1 MFSKLVKHY
10 KKRLSAVI
18 LSRGDLTN
26 ILIVVP
32 IILQCF
38 AERKRKK
45 DQFGVLFL
53 QFISSTICR
62 FLLPTTSELPL
73 DDSVEMAEVDEHHPD
88 TISASLAAT
97 TSRLEGAK
105 ICTK

>member
-1 MFSKLVKHY
+1 MCCLELKRTVHMCNHNMVLYGGVTKMFSKLVKHY

-62 FLLPTTSELPL
+62 FLPT
-73 DDSVEMAEVDEHHPD
+73 AYY
-88 TISASLAAT
+88 
-97 TSRLEGAK
+97 
-105 ICTK
+105 

>member
-62 FLLPTTSELPL
+62 FLPTSELPL